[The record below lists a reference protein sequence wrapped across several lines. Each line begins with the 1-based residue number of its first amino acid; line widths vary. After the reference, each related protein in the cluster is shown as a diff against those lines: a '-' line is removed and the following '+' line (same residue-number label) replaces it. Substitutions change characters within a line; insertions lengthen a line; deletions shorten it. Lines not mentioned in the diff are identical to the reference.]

1 MRASLSLIAVAGIAS
16 CAVAQRVLPVSISK
30 PHARGKTAVN
40 TFSKR
45 ASNFTQVI
53 DNEISAGGY
62 YATVS
67 VGTPAQEV
75 TLILDTG
82 SSDVWILDNDADLCQ
97 SERLQAYYG
106 DCLTTYDHTASS
118 TYEVVDADG
127 FDISYV
133 DGSGSSGDYI
143 ADTFRIAGA
152 TIKALQMGLAAESTI
167 SSGLI
172 GVGFDTNVA
181 AERVYSNLIDEFM
194 AQDVIATKS
203 YSLYLNDL
211 ESSTGTILFGGI
223 DTKKFIGDLKVVDI
237 RPETISGQQIYS
249 SFSVT
254 LTDLEVT
261 DGDNSNK
268 SYVTQDID
276 VVLDSGTTL
285 TYLPSTVAERVFA
298 AFNAY
303 DDSQGTGLV
312 YINCDYL
319 ADKPDMTF
327 DFRFGASGPLIRVPI
342 DEMILDNVKAY
353 VELGLQLPDLDF
365 DNVCSLGLQALDD
378 YYLLGDT
385 FLRSAYVVYDISSL
399 SIGMAQANLN
409 STESNIVEIGTSGIP
424 SATGVNA
431 QTTNADSSSG
441 TDGTS
446 TGNPT
451 VTATT
456 DPSDTGSAGL
466 RTIPPPSW
474 EAASLTLVV
483 TIFGLAGAAIF
494 TW

>member
-1 MRASLSLIAVAGIAS
+1 MRASLSLVAVAGIATS
-16 CAVAQRVLPVSISK
+16 AVAQRVLPVSISK
-30 PHARGKTAVN
+30 PHARGKTAAN

-53 DNEISAGGY
+53 DNEITAGGY

-82 SSDVWILDNDADLCQ
+82 SSDVWILDSEADLCQ

-118 TYEVVDADG
+118 TYDVVDPDG

-152 TIKALQMGLAAESTI
+152 TIKALQMGLAAQSTI
-167 SSGLI
+167 NSGLI

-223 DTKKFIGDLKVVDI
+223 DTKKFIGDLKVI
-237 RPETISGQQIYS
+237 KIQPETYGGQQIYS

-254 LTDLEVT
+254 LTNLNIT
-261 DGDNSNK
+261 DGDNSK
-268 SYVTQDID
+268 SYITQDID

-285 TYLPSTVAERVFA
+285 TYLPTTVAERIFA

-319 ADKPDMTF
+319 TNKPDMTF
-327 DFRFGASGPLIRVPI
+327 DFRFGASGPLVRVPI

-424 SATGVNA
+424 SATGVDS
-431 QTTNADSSSG
+431 QTSTSDSPSG

-451 VTATT
+451 VTVTT
-456 DPSDTGSAGL
+456 DPSDTGSAGV

-474 EAASLTLVV
+474 EAASVTLMMA
-483 TIFGLAGAAIF
+483 FFCLAGATLF